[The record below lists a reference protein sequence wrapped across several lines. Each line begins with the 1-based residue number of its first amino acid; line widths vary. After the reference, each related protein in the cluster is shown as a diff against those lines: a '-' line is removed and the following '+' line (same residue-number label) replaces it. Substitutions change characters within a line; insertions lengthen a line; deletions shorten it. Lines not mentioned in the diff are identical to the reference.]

1 MSETWPAPCRQKPP
15 RRDRVLARPPRYG
28 ARAINL
34 PLRPAETDN
43 QQALD
48 SDVQPQHKP
57 DHQTTEG
64 YPTVPAIESK
74 AVIIQ
79 AVLDWK
85 DSRGN
90 ELPLNIKDAKSFGQ
104 SIFDALVKSGH
115 LPAEPQPEEPSY
127 QSN

>member
-1 MSETWPAPCRQKPP
+1 
-15 RRDRVLARPPRYG
+15 LARPTRYG

-64 YPTVPAIESK
+64 YPTVPAFESK
-74 AVIIQ
+74 AVIVQSI
-79 AVLDWK
+79 LEWK
-85 DSRGN
+85 DRNGS
-90 ELPLNIKDAKSFGQ
+90 ELNLTIKDAKAFSQ
-104 SIFDALVKSGH
+104 AIYDALVKFGH
-115 LPAEPQPEEPSY
+115 LPAEQQSDAPSY

>member
-1 MSETWPAPCRQKPP
+1 
-15 RRDRVLARPPRYG
+15 LARPPRYG

-90 ELPLNIKDAKSFGQ
+90 ELPLSIKDAKSFGQ